1 MEEGFPRANEDE
13 DDGQVTVAAKLEYML
28 NEAMK
33 QSHNRGKSNK
43 RTPLIQSPAL
53 GQGLGIKNQRKEIVC
68 KMHVTGG
75 KIVVIW
81 VCV

>member
-43 RTPLIQSPAL
+43 RTPLIQAPA
-53 GQGLGIKNQRKEIVC
+53 
-68 KMHVTGG
+68 
-75 KIVVIW
+75 
-81 VCV
+81 